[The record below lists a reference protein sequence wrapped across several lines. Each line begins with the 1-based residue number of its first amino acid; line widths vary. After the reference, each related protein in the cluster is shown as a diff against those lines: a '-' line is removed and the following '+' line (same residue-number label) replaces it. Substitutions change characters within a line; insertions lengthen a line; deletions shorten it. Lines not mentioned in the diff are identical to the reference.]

1 MKITDL
7 KCAIIGDQPTIRI
20 TTDAGITGYGA
31 AERAKHY
38 IKPHVMF
45 YKDYIIGEDPRDVQ
59 RVVDRI
65 RKLGAFKPWG
75 SAVSAI
81 EVALLDIAGK
91 AYGVPIHRLLGGKRR
106 DRVRMYR
113 TGAYDTRATT
123 PKEYADTVRR
133 ALADPAGWTMIKQ
146 AVGFHG
152 TMATEAP
159 GYFYGDPRTG
169 PPHPNAGLLTAKGL
183 KHTVACVEA
192 MHEAAADK
200 LGIALDC
207 GPGWTVPDAIR
218 FGKAIEPYD
227 ILWIEDLITGDYAPH
242 TSPAE
247 FREVTRATSTP
258 THTGEQVYLRNNFRE
273 LIETHAVRVV
283 GPDPLDV
290 GGLTEIKWVAEYADM
305 HGVLMAPHGIG
316 NGLIGFAAIVQTAA
330 TMPDN
335 YIASECPSAAAK
347 TDWWADIV
355 DWLPDPV
362 VRDGHVEVWDRPGLG
377 VSLVPEKAAKHL
389 RDEDKDFFD

>member
-7 KCAIIGDQPTIRI
+7 KCAIIGGQPTIRI
-20 TTDAGITGYGA
+20 STDAGIDGYGA

-38 IKPHVMF
+38 IKPHVAF
-45 YKDYIIGEDPRDVQ
+45 YREYILGEDPRDVA
-59 RVVDRI
+59 RVVGRI

-81 EVALLDIAGK
+81 EVALLDIAGQ
-91 AYGVPIHRLLGGKRR
+91 AYGIPIHRLLGGKVR

-113 TGAYDTRATT
+113 TGSYDRRATE
-123 PKEYADTVRR
+123 PEHFADNVRQ

-146 AVGFHG
+146 GIGFHSSMPVDVDG
-152 TMATEAP
+152 F
-159 GYFYGDPRTG
+159 YFGDPRTG
-169 PPHPNAGLLTAKGL
+169 PPHPNGGLLTQHGL
-183 KHTVACVEA
+183 DHMVACVKS
-192 MHEAAADK
+192 MREAAGDK
-200 LGIALDC
+200 LAIALDC

-227 ILWIEDLITGDYAPH
+227 IVWMEDLITGDYAPH

-273 LIETHAVRVV
+273 LIETHAVRVI

-290 GGLTEIKWVAEYADM
+290 GGLTEIKWIAEYADM

-316 NGLIGFAAIVQTAA
+316 NGLLGFAAIVQTAA

-335 YIASECPSAAAK
+335 YVASECPSAAAA

-355 DWLPDPV
+355 DWMPDPV